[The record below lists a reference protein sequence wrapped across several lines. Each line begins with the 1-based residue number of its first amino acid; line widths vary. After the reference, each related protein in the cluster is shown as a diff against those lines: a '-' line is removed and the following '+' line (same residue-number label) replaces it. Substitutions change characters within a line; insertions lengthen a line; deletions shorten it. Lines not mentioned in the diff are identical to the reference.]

1 MNKNKKFELISKIGF
16 KEYEKIADLID
27 DLGWDYQSMTAS
39 GRETYQKLCLAF
51 GWEFEW
57 NEEELG

>member
-1 MNKNKKFELISKIGF
+1 MNKNKKELISKMGVM
-16 KEYEKIADLID
+16 EYKKIADLID

>member
-1 MNKNKKFELISKIGF
+1 MNKNKKELISKIGV
-16 KEYEKIADLID
+16 KKYQQIADLID
-27 DLGWDYQSMTAS
+27 DLGWDYQSMTTS

-51 GWEFEW
+51 GWKFDW

>member
-1 MNKNKKFELISKIGF
+1 MNKNKRELISKMGVI
-16 KEYEKIADLID
+16 EYKKIADLID
-27 DLGWDYQSMTAS
+27 DLGWDYQSMTTG

-57 NEEELG
+57 NEEEEA